1 VTVPDNLVCVTTF
14 HYRHEAE
21 LARGALEA
29 SGVEATIVAD
39 DMGSE
44 IPSLDLLQG
53 VAVFVREPDLQRAKE
68 VLKITD

>member
-1 VTVPDNLVCVTTF
+1 MSDNLVCVTTF

-29 SGVEATIVAD
+29 NGVEATVVAD

-44 IPSLDLLQG
+44 IPSLDLHQG
-53 VAVFVREPDLQRAKE
+53 VGLFVRENDLARARE
-68 VLKITD
+68 VLKIKD

>member
-1 VTVPDNLVCVTTF
+1 MPDNLVCVTTF

-29 SGVEATIVAD
+29 NGIEATVVAD

-44 IPSLDLLQG
+44 IPSLDLHQG
-53 VAVFVREPDLQRAKE
+53 VAVFVREADLARARE
-68 VLKITD
+68 VLKVTD

>member
-1 VTVPDNLVCVTTF
+1 MSDQLVCVTTF

-29 SGVEATIVAD
+29 SGIEATIMAD

-44 IPSLDLLQG
+44 IPSLDLHQG
-53 VAVFVREPDLQRAKE
+53 VAIFVREADLESARQ
-68 VLKITD
+68 VLDLAE